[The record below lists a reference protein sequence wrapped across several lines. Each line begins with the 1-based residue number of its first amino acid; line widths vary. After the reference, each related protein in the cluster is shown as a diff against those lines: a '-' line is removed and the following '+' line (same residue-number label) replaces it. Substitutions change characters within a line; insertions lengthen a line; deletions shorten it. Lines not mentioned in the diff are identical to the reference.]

1 MLGKL
6 RPPIAQKPINTS
18 GYFNEIWSRFF
29 LNLETESEQAQS
41 SDIQKIMSTMS
52 QQSSMQSIQTLV
64 DNDKLESLLQQ
75 ASYIDTLKALETSI
89 ADLTLKSLL
98 LVSEN
103 SSYQK
108 KIDDL
113 EQRIILLESDYQS
126 QIVNL
131 KSEITDINKQLP
143 FFGIK
148 EG

>member
-75 ASYIDTLKALETSI
+75 ASHIDTLKALETSI

-103 SSYQK
+103 FSYQK

>member
-75 ASYIDTLKALETSI
+75 ASHIDTLKALETSI

>member
-6 RPPIAQKPINTS
+6 RPPITQKPINTS

-75 ASYIDTLKALETSI
+75 ASHIDTLKALETSI

-103 SSYQK
+103 FSYQK